1 VENPL
6 NVRRHWTGREPLRR
20 HQRAQ
25 IALFLGRL
33 PYLPR
38 LPASVRLVRIYGGRG
53 KAMDEADGLP
63 ASFKA
68 IIDAVAELY
77 GVSDAPGSPL
87 AFTVA
92 QERGERAAG
101 ALQ

>member
-1 VENPL
+1 
-6 NVRRHWTGREPLRR
+6 
-20 HQRAQ
+20 
-25 IALFLGRL
+25 
-33 PYLPR
+33 
-38 LPASVRLVRIYGGRG
+38 
-53 KAMDEADGLP
+53 MDEADGLP

-92 QERGERAAG
+92 QERGDGAG
-101 ALQ
+101 VRVEIQTREV